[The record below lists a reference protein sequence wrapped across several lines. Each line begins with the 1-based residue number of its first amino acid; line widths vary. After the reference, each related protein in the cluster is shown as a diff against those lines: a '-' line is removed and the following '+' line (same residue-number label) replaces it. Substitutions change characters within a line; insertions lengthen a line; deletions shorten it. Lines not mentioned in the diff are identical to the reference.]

1 MAPMAT
7 AGVLMVL
14 VNISFLVT
22 GAMLM
27 LFSSSVESSGW
38 ADALT
43 GTDFEPATSTAT
55 TILRIMGHRAG
66 RGRHRGCHRAG
77 YVDASQITSSLMLL
91 RWTLNL

>member
-1 MAPMAT
+1 MVPMAT

-14 VNISFLVT
+14 VNIGFLVA
-22 GAMLM
+22 GAM
-27 LFSSSVESSGW
+27 LFSSSLESSGW

-43 GTDFEPATSTAT
+43 GTDFEPTASTAT

-66 RGRHRGCHRAG
+66 RGRYRGCHRAG
-77 YVDASQITSSLMLL
+77 YVDASQVTSSLMLL